1 MVEDNLS
8 RLEVS
13 NGRMSLNTE
22 YLEGTQI
29 RIAPFGDVS
38 FEVFEDDHYIAL
50 VHASE
55 IVDLARDVRG
65 EE

>member
-13 NGRMSLNTE
+13 NGRISLNTE

-29 RIAPFGDVS
+29 CIEPFGDVS
-38 FEVFEDDHYIAL
+38 FEVFENDEYLAL
-50 VHASE
+50 VHATD
-55 IVDLARDVRG
+55 IADLARGIR
-65 EE
+65 EQE